1 MLPDDASDASRTDNQ
16 RLSVARHA
24 ADAEPVDER
33 GYSWLDVAMKRIGVA
48 ELKNN
53 LSRELRAVQAGEEI
67 EVMDRTRPIAR
78 IVPVATS
85 AARPSQGIRIRPA
98 KRPFAEI
105 RDRRYEPLPGGSD
118 SLALLMEE
126 RGER

>member
-1 MLPDDASDASRTDNQ
+1 
-16 RLSVARHA
+16 
-24 ADAEPVDER
+24 
-33 GYSWLDVAMKRIGVA
+33 MKRIGVA

-78 IVPVATS
+78 IVPIATP
-85 AARPSQGIRIRPA
+85 AARPAQGIRIRPA
-98 KRPFAEI
+98 KRPFTEI
-105 RDRRYEPLPGGSD
+105 RERRYEPLPGKSD